1 MLQILSQEVEL
12 TIGDPLGAGSRQET
26 RASLLAKGGETEA
39 CEANQREE
47 EAKVR
52 LEEAI
57 KGVRDGVPCVPS
69 IALYRVVCNE
79 GLVASAQSDEG
90 GGVLCLGGG
99 DGALRLVDLQP
110 LGPECRVLEVGA
122 SRVRLG
128 WEDDGEPRGTS
139 LTMMPGQVKTLR
151 GHSGPVY
158 GLAHI
163 RDGPLISCSEDTTLR
178 LWDRE
183 SGAGLAVL
191 RGHQYP
197 VWCVRGDPLGLQF
210 VSGSFDRTLRLWRP
224 EAAHPLRVYAG
235 HEGSVDCLD
244 WHPNCNYIFS
254 GSTDKSVR
262 MWSHLDGKWVFHN
275 TLSSHRS
282 LTAASGVFECSPLTK
297 VESAL
302 WLAHQMASCSP
313 LGEKIGG

>member
-1 MLQILSQEVEL
+1 M
-12 TIGDPLGAGSRQET
+12 
-26 RASLLAKGGETEA
+26 
-39 CEANQREE
+39 
-47 EAKVR
+47 
-52 LEEAI
+52 
-57 KGVRDGVPCVPS
+57 
-69 IALYRVVCNE
+69 CNE

-262 MWSHLDGKWVFHN
+262 MWSHLDGKWVFYN

-313 LGEKIGG
+313 LGEKIGELRQVWPCRLKADITKQMSNVPF